1 MSFRGCLHN
10 KGGIISD
17 SRPERP
23 VKLLPFGIYFG
34 TILGLC
40 IAGLFLSIY
49 LAVSHYRSHTD
60 IEFQSFCALSKSIN
74 CDIVS
79 QSPYS
84 ILGPLPIAVWGVA
97 GYSFFLLL
105 IAFTAFPSAE
115 HRRGWCLC
123 LGTALLFVIFST
135 VFAAI
140 SSFLIGSYCI
150 FCIATYV
157 VNFMLAYFTWLIRR
171 RFSAD
176 RFGYGFVNDLR
187 FLWQKRRVSL
197 ALLTAFTAVM
207 LVTLLVFPPYWRIDV
222 PVRSAPIRTGITD
235 EGHFW
240 IGAEKPVLDI
250 MEFTD
255 YQCFQ
260 CRKMHY
266 YLRELVARHPDKLRL
281 THCNFPMDQEYNP
294 IVTEPFHVGSGRM
307 ALLAIHAAVKGKF
320 IELNDLLFVMAA
332 SGKPIDLTEVA
343 IKTGIDLHELQ
354 LALTHE
360 PYMRHLLRDIRLGM
374 KLRIYGTPS
383 YLINGKVYEGNI
395 PAEILKP
402 VLDGKP

>member
-1 MSFRGCLHN
+1 MG
-10 KGGIISD
+10 
-17 SRPERP
+17 P

-40 IAGLFLSIY
+40 ITGLLLSIY

-60 IEFQSFCALSKSIN
+60 MVFQSFCALSKSIN
-74 CDIVS
+74 CDSVS
-79 QSPYS
+79 ESPYS

-97 GYSFFLLL
+97 GYWFFLLL

-115 HRRGWCLC
+115 HRRGWWLC
-123 LGTALLFVIFST
+123 LATAILFSILST
-135 VFAAI
+135 AFAAVSI
-140 SSFLIGSYCI
+140 FLIGSYCI
-150 FCIATYV
+150 FCIATYA
-157 VNFMLAYFTWLIRR
+157 VNFLLTYFIWLVRR

-176 RFGYGFVNDLR
+176 RLGPGFVNDLK
-187 FLWQKRRVSL
+187 FLWQKRRVSI
-197 ALLTAFTAVM
+197 AVFSTFTAVM
-207 LVTLLVFPPYWRIDV
+207 LATLLVFPPYWKVDLSAI
-222 PVRSAPIRTGITD
+222 SAPIRTGITD

-240 IGAEKPVLDI
+240 MGAEKPELDI

-266 YLRELVARHPDKLRL
+266 YLRKLVARYPDKIRL
-281 THCNFPMDQEYNP
+281 THCNFPMDQEFNP

-307 ALLAIHAAVKGKF
+307 ALLAIHAMVKGKF
-320 IELNDLLFVMAA
+320 IAMNDLLYAKGATGQTIQLKDIAEETGM
-332 SGKPIDLTEVA
+332 DLQ
-343 IKTGIDLHELQ
+343 Q
-354 LALTHE
+354 LAGALTYE
-360 PYMRHLLRDIRLGM
+360 PYRRHLLRDIRLGM
-374 KLRIYGTPS
+374 KLRIVGTPS

-402 VLDGKP
+402 FLEDGKS

>member
-1 MSFRGCLHN
+1 
-10 KGGIISD
+10 
-17 SRPERP
+17 
-23 VKLLPFGIYFG
+23 
-34 TILGLC
+34 
-40 IAGLFLSIY
+40 
-49 LAVSHYRSHTD
+49 
-60 IEFQSFCALSKSIN
+60 
-74 CDIVS
+74 
-79 QSPYS
+79 
-84 ILGPLPIAVWGVA
+84 
-97 GYSFFLLL
+97 
-105 IAFTAFPSAE
+105 
-115 HRRGWCLC
+115 
-123 LGTALLFVIFST
+123 
-135 VFAAI
+135 
-140 SSFLIGSYCI
+140 
-150 FCIATYV
+150 
-157 VNFMLAYFTWLIRR
+157 
-171 RFSAD
+171 
-176 RFGYGFVNDLR
+176 
-187 FLWQKRRVSL
+187 
-197 ALLTAFTAVM
+197 
-207 LVTLLVFPPYWRIDV
+207 
-222 PVRSAPIRTGITD
+222 VRSAPIRTGITE